1 MGCFT
6 SCCGPNHPNI
16 DSNFP
21 SLALYENTSSS
32 SDSSLK
38 AYGKKN
44 ARDISPLIE
53 GPTSLTFQDLKLGS
67 SSSDTDLDMDQIRNL
82 LEAASSSDESSSQ
95 EQTEDEQ
102 VFKPVETNNEA
113 SQEESTNT

>member
-6 SCCGPNHPNI
+6 SCCGPNHPNV

-21 SLALYENTSSS
+21 SLEIYESNSSS

-44 ARDISPLIE
+44 ARDIAPLIE
-53 GPTSLTFQDLKLGS
+53 GPTSLAFQDLKLGS
-67 SSSDTDLDMDQIRNL
+67 TSSDTDLDMDQIRNL
-82 LEAASSSDESSSQ
+82 LEAASSSESSTDQ
-95 EQTEDEQ
+95 ESTADDHI
-102 VFKPVETNNEA
+102 FKPVSTNEA
-113 SQEESTNT
+113 SHEEDTNT